1 MCRGCK
7 WQLAYTRIT
16 TADMQSTRGRHAHL
30 VSRWRMMPVHAY
42 TRQNAHLLRCLAID
56 GSGAVMSAGQLSDA
70 LVRRRRIVC
79 IAHGGM
85 MRRPAQ
91 DVTVT
96 RQTDDRSLATP
107 ATYSHSRWHLLPPPL
122 PPDRFLTIQ
131 CMVRIITRTTILAHY
146 TVCWHHI
153 VICPSVCDTALWR
166 SWSVYIVGWKLHRC
180 FPIGRH
186 LLFIFSDTDICC
198 RMYSSQRKTRTSK
211 FLRLE

>member
-1 MCRGCK
+1 
-7 WQLAYTRIT
+7 
-16 TADMQSTRGRHAHL
+16 
-30 VSRWRMMPVHAY
+30 MPVHAY

-107 ATYSHSRWHLLPPPL
+107 ATYSHSR
-122 PPDRFLTIQ
+122 
-131 CMVRIITRTTILAHY
+131 
-146 TVCWHHI
+146 
-153 VICPSVCDTALWR
+153 
-166 SWSVYIVGWKLHRC
+166 
-180 FPIGRH
+180 
-186 LLFIFSDTDICC
+186 
-198 RMYSSQRKTRTSK
+198 
-211 FLRLE
+211 